1 MIDEDNAHKEFLNSL
16 TEKQEE
22 AYQKDPLKFL
32 FGVSLQSVI
41 EEQKKGE

>member
-1 MIDEDNAHKEFLNSL
+1 MEDQDNAHKDWLDSL
-16 TEKQEE
+16 SPKQEE

-41 EEQKKGE
+41 EEQQKGE